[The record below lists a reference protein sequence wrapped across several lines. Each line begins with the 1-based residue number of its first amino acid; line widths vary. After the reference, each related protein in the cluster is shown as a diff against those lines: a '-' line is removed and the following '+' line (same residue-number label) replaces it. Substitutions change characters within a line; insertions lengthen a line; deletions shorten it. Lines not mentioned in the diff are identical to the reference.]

1 MDKISLEEIFK
12 KYSFWV
18 DDYAELKELSLE
30 LSQKV
35 LELAAEKAYV
45 EYEDL
50 ETGEIF
56 DYTDVITD
64 DGIGANINKQSIL
77 NVINLIE

>member
-35 LELAAEKAYV
+35 LELVAEKAKV
-45 EYEDL
+45 EYDYGWDGEN
-50 ETGEIF
+50 ETYGP
-56 DYTDVITD
+56 T
-64 DGIGANINKQSIL
+64 GAINVQSIL
-77 NVINLIE
+77 DIINLIE